1 MVADTTTP
9 KKEKQKKSGKLS
21 YMDQREYDQIEEKIM
36 EGEEEQRLPLPN
48 RQQGELMAVVE
59 QHMGGGRLRVIC
71 EDGKTRLARIPGKI
85 KKRKWIKVGD
95 LLIVKPWD
103 FQDEKADVIYRYTP
117 TQVANLARRNLIP
130 DSISV
135 FI

>member
-1 MVADTTTP
+1 
-9 KKEKQKKSGKLS
+9 
-21 YMDQREYDQIEEKIM
+21 MDEEL
-36 EGEEEQRLPLPN
+36 EQRLPLPN
-48 RQQGELMAVVE
+48 REQGELMAVVE

-117 TQVANLARRNLIP
+117 TQVANLARRNLLP
-130 DSISV
+130 DNLGALL
-135 FI
+135 

>member
-1 MVADTTTP
+1 
-9 KKEKQKKSGKLS
+9 
-21 YMDQREYDQIEEKIM
+21 M
-36 EGEEEQRLPLPN
+36 ENEEEQRLPLPN

-71 EDGKTRLARIPGKI
+71 EDGKARLARIPGKI